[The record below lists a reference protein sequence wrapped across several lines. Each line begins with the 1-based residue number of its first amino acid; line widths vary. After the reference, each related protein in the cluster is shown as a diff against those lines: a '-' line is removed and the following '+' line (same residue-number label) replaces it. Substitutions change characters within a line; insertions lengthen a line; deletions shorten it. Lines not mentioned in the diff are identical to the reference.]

1 MGFNLTPEVEREG
14 IALRPGFLFVRK
26 YRKEHGMSGKIK
38 FTLALVLAI
47 GATSNSLWALILTN
61 PSCQVETYATY
72 SPGEWNTPWGMTF
85 DSTGNLYVTHK
96 NAGEI
101 YRIDPA
107 KNATQFVTG
116 LDSPVS
122 ITWGGGT
129 PYGDNLYVA
138 DVNDDTWGHIMK
150 ITPQG
155 QTSIFCSPNN
165 QPVSV
170 EIDRVGNYGGYL
182 YAGTGGQDHI
192 DSITP
197 TGSIQTFTDFPYNMG
212 GGGPEGIAFDPGD
225 RYGGMMYVANQS
237 STSSWAG
244 LYTLDT
250 DGNPTHFAPDL
261 ITTHDLVFDPMG
273 MFGHDLYILGMDSD
287 DTFCSLYQADLAGQ
301 ISLFASSSWHVR
313 DAIFG
318 ADGALYISEFDTFN
332 HEVIISK
339 VTPEPTAL
347 TLLALGAFGLI
358 RRRRT
363 TC

>member
-1 MGFNLTPEVEREG
+1 MPV
-14 IALRPGFLFVRK
+14 FLFVRM

-38 FTLALVLAI
+38 FTLALVLTI
-47 GATSNSLWALILTN
+47 GATSNPLWSLMVTD

-72 SPGEWNTPWGMTF
+72 SPGQWNTPWGMTF

-101 YRIDPA
+101 YRIDPS

-116 LDSPVS
+116 LNSPVR

-129 PYGDNLYVA
+129 NYGDNLYVA
-138 DVNDDTWGHIMK
+138 DVNADILK
-150 ITPQG
+150 ISPQG
-155 QTSIFCSPNN
+155 QTSVFCSLGS

-170 EIDRVGNYGGYL
+170 EIDRVGNYGGYM
-182 YAGTGGQDHI
+182 YTGTGSSDHI
-192 DSITP
+192 DKVTS

-212 GGGPEGIAFDPGD
+212 GGGPEGMDFDPGN

-237 STSSWAG
+237 PTSSWAG
-244 LYTLDT
+244 VYSLDT
-250 DGNPTHFAPDL
+250 NGNPTHFAPDL
-261 ITTHDLVFDPMG
+261 INTINLKFDSMG
-273 MFGHDLYILGMDSD
+273 MFGHDMFVLAMDSD
-287 DTFCSLYQADLAGQ
+287 DTYWSLYQADPTGQ
-301 ISLFASSSWHVR
+301 TSLFAYSSWHIR

-318 ADGALYISEFDTFN
+318 ADGALYVSEFDTVN
-332 HEVIISK
+332 HQVIISK
-339 VTPEPTAL
+339 VTPEPATF
-347 TLLALGAFGLI
+347 TLLALGALGLA